1 MEAKFEISLQAYTS
15 IVSENAKLKAL
26 LGRCENL
33 LVEMVSA
40 QVKDWEINHLSPE
53 ECKAAK
59 KMNNDWLIQKY
70 SSESA
75 IGIVMDNLP
84 CFTVQQIKNALAE
97 NIRRK
102 IQDRIEN
109 IDYFNRSKGK
119 LGNDEKE
126 GR

>member
-1 MEAKFEISLQAYTS
+1 METKFEISLAAYTS

-26 LGRCENL
+26 LGRCENM

-40 QVKDWEINHLSPE
+40 EVNDWEINHLSPE
-53 ECKAAK
+53 QCKAAK
-59 KMNNDWLIQKY
+59 KLNDDWLIQKY

-75 IGIVMDNLP
+75 VGIVMDNLP
-84 CFTVQQIKNALAE
+84 CFTVQQIKNAMAE

-102 IQDRIEN
+102 IQDRIED
-109 IDYFNRSKGK
+109 IDYLNRMKGK
-119 LGNDEKE
+119 SGDEKE

>member
-1 MEAKFEISLQAYTS
+1 METKFEISLEAYTS

-40 QVKDWEINHLSPE
+40 EVNDWEINHLSPE
-53 ECKAAK
+53 QCKAAK

-84 CFTVQQIKNALAE
+84 CFTVKQIKNAMAE

-102 IQDRIEN
+102 IQARVEDIEF
-109 IDYFNRSKGK
+109 FNRMKGK
-119 LGNDEKE
+119 LGDA
-126 GR
+126 G

>member
-26 LGRCENL
+26 LGRCENI

-75 IGIVMDNLP
+75 VTIVMDNLP

-102 IQDRIEN
+102 IQDRIES
-109 IDYFNRSKGK
+109 IDFFNRLKGK
-119 LGNDEKE
+119 LGDA
-126 GR
+126 G

>member
-1 MEAKFEISLQAYTS
+1 METKFEISLEAYTS

-40 QVKDWEINHLSPE
+40 EVKDWEINHLSPE
-53 ECKAAK
+53 ECKSAK

-75 IGIVMDNLP
+75 VGIVMDNLP
-84 CFTVQQIKNALAE
+84 CFTVKQIKNAIAE

-102 IQDRIEN
+102 IQARIED
-109 IDYFNRSKGK
+109 IDFFNRVKGK
-119 LGNDEKE
+119 LGDA
-126 GR
+126 G

>member
-1 MEAKFEISLQAYTS
+1 METKFEISLEAYTS

-40 QVKDWEINHLSPE
+40 EVNDWEINHLSPE
-53 ECKAAK
+53 QCKAAK

-84 CFTVQQIKNALAE
+84 CFTVKQIKNAMAE

-102 IQDRIEN
+102 IQDRIED
-109 IDYFNRSKGK
+109 IDFLNRMKGK
-119 LGNDEKE
+119 LGDA
-126 GR
+126 G

>member
-1 MEAKFEISLQAYTS
+1 METKIEISLAAYTS

-26 LGRCENL
+26 LGRCENM

-40 QVKDWEINHLSPE
+40 EVNDWEINHLSPE
-53 ECKAAK
+53 QCKAAK

-84 CFTVQQIKNALAE
+84 CFTVQQIKNAMAE

-102 IQDRIEN
+102 IQARVED
-109 IDYFNRSKGK
+109 IDFFNRMKGK
-119 LGNDEKE
+119 LGDA
-126 GR
+126 G

>member
-1 MEAKFEISLQAYTS
+1 MESKVEISLQAYTS

-40 QVKDWEINHLSPE
+40 QVKDWVIDKLTAE

-59 KMNNDWLIQKY
+59 KLNNDWLIQRY

-75 IGIVMDNLP
+75 VAIVMDNLP
-84 CFTVQQIKNALAE
+84 CFTVPQIKNAIAE

-102 IQDRIEN
+102 IEGRIES
-109 IDYFNRSKGK
+109 IDFFNRLRGK
-119 LGNDEKE
+119 LGDA
-126 GR
+126 G

>member
-1 MEAKFEISLQAYTS
+1 METKFEISLEAYTS

-40 QVKDWEINHLSPE
+40 EVNDWEINHLSPE
-53 ECKAAK
+53 QCKEAK
-59 KMNNDWLIQKY
+59 AMNEDWLIQKY

-84 CFTVQQIKNALAE
+84 CFTVQQIKSALAE

-102 IQDRIEN
+102 IQGRIED
-109 IDYFNRSKGK
+109 IDYFNRLKGK
-119 LGNDEKE
+119 LGDA
-126 GR
+126 G

>member
-1 MEAKFEISLQAYTS
+1 METKFEISLQAYTS

-40 QVKDWEINHLSPE
+40 QVKDWLIDNLTAE
-53 ECKAAK
+53 ECKAAQK
-59 KMNNDWLIQKY
+59 LNNDWLIKRY

-75 IGIVMDNLP
+75 VTIVMDNLP
-84 CFTVQQIKNALAE
+84 CFTVQQIKNAIAE

-102 IQDRIEN
+102 IQGRIES
-109 IDYFNRSKGK
+109 IGFFNRLRGK
-119 LGNDEKE
+119 LGDA
-126 GR
+126 G

>member
-1 MEAKFEISLQAYTS
+1 MEAKFEISLAAYTS

-40 QVKDWEINHLSPE
+40 EVNDWEINHLSPE
-53 ECKAAK
+53 QCKAAK
-59 KMNNDWLIQKY
+59 KMNDNWLIQKY

-84 CFTVQQIKNALAE
+84 CFTVKQIKNAMAE

-102 IQDRIEN
+102 IQDRLED
-109 IDYFNRSKGK
+109 IDYFNRMKGK
-119 LGNDEKE
+119 LGDA
-126 GR
+126 G

>member
-1 MEAKFEISLQAYTS
+1 METKFEISLAEYTS

-26 LGRCENL
+26 LGRCENI

-53 ECKAAK
+53 ECKAAQ

-70 SSESA
+70 SSNSA
-75 IGIVMDNLP
+75 VAIVTDNLP
-84 CFTVQQIKNALAE
+84 CFTVLQVKNAIAE

-102 IQDRIEN
+102 IQARIED
-109 IDYFNRSKGK
+109 IDFFNRVKGK
-119 LGNDEKE
+119 LGDA
-126 GR
+126 G

>member
-1 MEAKFEISLQAYTS
+1 MEAKIEISLEAYTS

-40 QVKDWEINHLSPE
+40 EVNDWEINHLSPE
-53 ECKAAK
+53 QCKAAK
-59 KMNNDWLIQKY
+59 NMNDAWLIQKY

-84 CFTVQQIKNALAE
+84 CFTVKQIKNAMAE

-102 IQDRIEN
+102 IQARVED
-109 IDYFNRSKGK
+109 IDYLNRMKGK
-119 LGNDEKE
+119 SGDA
-126 GR
+126 G

>member
-1 MEAKFEISLQAYTS
+1 METKFEISLQAYTS

-53 ECKAAK
+53 QCKAAQ

-84 CFTVQQIKNALAE
+84 CFTVKQIKNAIAE

-102 IQDRIEN
+102 IQARIED
-109 IDYFNRSKGK
+109 IDYLNRLKGK
-119 LGNDEKE
+119 SGDA
-126 GR
+126 G

>member
-1 MEAKFEISLQAYTS
+1 MEAKFEISLEAYTS
-15 IVSENAKLKAL
+15 IVTENAKLKDL
-26 LGRCENL
+26 LGRCENM

-40 QVKDWEINHLSPE
+40 QVNDWEINHLSPE
-53 ECKAAK
+53 QCKAAK

-84 CFTVQQIKNALAE
+84 CFTVQQIKNAIAE

-102 IQDRIEN
+102 IQDRIES
-109 IDYFNRSKGK
+109 IDFFNRLKGK
-119 LGNDEKE
+119 LGDA
-126 GR
+126 G

>member
-1 MEAKFEISLQAYTS
+1 METKFEISLEEYTS

-26 LGRCENL
+26 LGRCENM

-40 QVKDWEINHLSPE
+40 EVNDWEINHLSPE
-53 ECKAAK
+53 QCKAAK
-59 KMNNDWLIQKY
+59 KLNNDWLIQKY

-84 CFTVQQIKNALAE
+84 CFTVQQIKNAIAE

-102 IQDRIEN
+102 IQARVEDIEF
-109 IDYFNRSKGK
+109 FNRLKGK
-119 LGNDEKE
+119 LGDA
-126 GR
+126 G

>member
-1 MEAKFEISLQAYTS
+1 MKMETKFEISLEAYTS

-26 LGRCENL
+26 LGRCENI

-40 QVKDWEINHLSPE
+40 QVNDWAIKQLSPD
-53 ECKAAK
+53 ECEKALK
-59 KMNNDWLIQKY
+59 LNNDWLIQKY

-84 CFTVQQIKNALAE
+84 CFTVQQIKNAMAE

-102 IQDRIEN
+102 IQDRLEDIAYLN
-109 IDYFNRSKGK
+109 TIKGK
-119 LGNDEKE
+119 ACDAG
-126 GR
+126 